1 MLTVSEIKMVNFDEL
16 DSADPSASMHDECD
30 IWTQFND
37 LAPLP
42 SPVFGRSWVR
52 IQSVS
57 KIFSLSHARVMLI
70 NSPFTFHYRAQNS
83 PSLFHLSL
91 PTMNSTVVIL
101 AVRRTRVTYE
111 LSLMILL
118 PKSSCSSV
126 DREPARCSGGHGF
139 ESYRGLS
146 HSVFLSC
153 WLIHLLQYH

>member
-1 MLTVSEIKMVNFDEL
+1 MSSTVLILVRVCTTSVTYEL
-16 DSADPSASMHDECD
+16 SLM
-30 IWTQFND
+30 T
-37 LAPLP
+37 LLP
-42 SPVFGRSWVR
+42 RPVFGRSWVR

-153 WLIHLLQYH
+153 